1 MIDVYSSSSKQ
12 NLASRK
18 QKTSNEEKVRDRQ
31 TRQTRLKGGPQE
43 CSDKTRIHTR
53 YGLCSS
59 AALVDRS
66 THVRKKKRRIT
77 TRHTSHRPGLE
88 KIDTATDSFPF
99 ALRRLRVLGFFFD
112 SVFCIMSSSNN
123 GHKVSYKRCQNI
135 AFIIADEST
144 HPSNR
149 RYRPFGLSIRA
160 GRARFQ
166 AKAKRLRD
174 LHFEKRNK
182 KSSKREVS
190 RRVIAFVGAP
200 PR

>member
-12 NLASRK
+12 SLASRK
-18 QKTSNEEKVRDRQ
+18 QTTSNEEKVRDRQ

-43 CSDKTRIHTR
+43 CSDKTRFTR
-53 YGLCSS
+53 GTVFVHQPRWSIG
-59 AALVDRS
+59 
-66 THVRKKKRRIT
+66 RRIT
-77 TRHTSHRPGLE
+77 TRHTSHRLGLE

-149 RYRPFGLSIRA
+149 RYRPSGLSIRT
-160 GRARFQ
+160 GRAR
-166 AKAKRLRD
+166 KRKD
-174 LHFEKRNK
+174 
-182 KSSKREVS
+182 
-190 RRVIAFVGAP
+190 
-200 PR
+200 